1 MQLHFMDPTSF
12 KIPMIGSAC
21 IIGVL
26 LFLLTNEWI
35 GEKETIIKR
44 PQHIAARI
52 VQMDKPKPKAA
63 PVKAVKKQVKPKPIK
78 KVTKPKPKPKPKPV
92 KLPEKV
98 VEKVK
103 AKEPV
108 KPLPLPGTDFLDALE
123 QEEAQNARDEA
134 IQKEAQA
141 KQAKEQQQQVADY
154 SSQINALIQ
163 SVWRFPPSAKHD
175 EEVMLRVYLVPTGE
189 VTEVFLLQ
197 SSGNAALDR
206 SAEQA
211 VWKVA
216 TFPVPQDAG
225 LFEKEFRQIVLKLK
239 PENARL

>member
-1 MQLHFMDPTSF
+1 MPLHFTDPTSF

-21 IIGVL
+21 IIGIL
-26 LFLLTNEWI
+26 LFLLMTEWI
-35 GEKETIIKR
+35 GDEEKVVKR

-52 VQMDKPKPKAA
+52 VQMNKPKPKAA
-63 PVKAVKKQVKPKPIK
+63 PVKSVKKPAAPKQVKKAD
-78 KVTKPKPKPKPKPV
+78 KPKPKPKPIKN
-92 KLPEKV
+92 
-98 VEKVK
+98 VEKAQTQVK
-103 AKEPV
+103 AKEPA
-108 KPLPLPGTDFLDALE
+108 KPLPLPGTDFLEALE
-123 QEEAQNARDEA
+123 QEEAQKALNDVL
-134 IQKEAQA
+134 QKEAQA
-141 KQAKEQQQQVADY
+141 KQAKEQQDQVADY

-175 EEVMLRVYLVPTGE
+175 EEVVLRVYLVPTGE

-216 TFPVPQDAG
+216 HFPVPQDAA

>member
-1 MQLHFMDPTSF
+1 MQLHFTDPTSF

-21 IIGVL
+21 IIGIL
-26 LFLLTNEWI
+26 LFLLMTEWI
-35 GEKETIIKR
+35 GDEEKVVKR

-52 VQMDKPKPKAA
+52 VQMNKPKPKAA
-63 PVKAVKKQVKPKPIK
+63 PVKSVKKQAAPKQVKKAD
-78 KVTKPKPKPKPKPV
+78 KPKPKPKPIKN
-92 KLPEKV
+92 
-98 VEKVK
+98 VEKAQTQVK
-103 AKEPV
+103 AKEPA
-108 KPLPLPGTDFLDALE
+108 KPLPLPGTDFLEALE
-123 QEEAQNARDEA
+123 QEEAQKALNDAL
-134 IQKEAQA
+134 QKEAQA
-141 KQAKEQQQQVADY
+141 KQAKEQQDQVADY

-175 EEVMLRVYLVPTGE
+175 EEVVLRVYLVPTGE

-216 TFPVPQDAG
+216 HFPVPQDAA

>member
-1 MQLHFMDPTSF
+1 MALHFTDPTSF
-12 KIPMIGSAC
+12 KIPMIGSGL

-26 LFLLTNEWI
+26 LFLLTNQWI
-35 GEKETIIKR
+35 GSEDRVVKV

-52 VQMDKPKPKAA
+52 VQVNKPKPKAA
-63 PVKAVKKQVKPKPIK
+63 PVKQVKKQAAPK
-78 KVTKPKPKPKPKPV
+78 KVKKVNQPKPKPKPV
-92 KLPEKV
+92 KK
-98 VEKVK
+98 VEKADTVVK
-103 AKEPV
+103 TKEPV
-108 KPLPLPGTDFLDALE
+108 KPLPLPGTDFLEALE
-123 QEEAQNARDEA
+123 QEEAQNARDA
-134 IQKEAQA
+134 ALQKEAQA
-141 KQAKEQQQQVADY
+141 KQAKVEQEQVADY

-175 EEVMLRVYLVPTGE
+175 EEVVLRVYLVPTGE
-189 VTEVFLLQ
+189 VTEVVLLE
-197 SSGNAALDR
+197 SSGNDALDR

-216 TFPVPQDAG
+216 HFPVPEDAV